1 MEPHPSNIPF
11 IQILCLKINQTPHQ
25 DVSVAL
31 CALDVELIFLGDKP
45 CLPYSANLHG
55 HCNGIM
61 DRNSEQTDKI
71 QVNCT
76 YKKLL
81 F

>member
-1 MEPHPSNIPF
+1 MEPPPIKYSIYTNAVFENKSNP
-11 IQILCLKINQTPHQ
+11 
-25 DVSVAL
+25 VSVAL

-61 DRNSEQTDKI
+61 DRNREQTDKI